1 MRAQQRLFVVVGAML
16 LAMVGGFTLMAQ
28 DAPTP
33 TPGATASPEA
43 SPGASPEASPI
54 ASPEALLG
62 DVAAGQLLATQCLA
76 CHSAD
81 GSTLV
86 GPTWK
91 DLYGKTET
99 LEDGSTVKVDYAYLE
114 QSIRDPMSQIVEGFP
129 PAMPPYDYMTDQQI
143 ADLIAYIASLDTV
156 DD

>member
-1 MRAQQRLFVVVGAML
+1 ML
-16 LAMVGGFTLMAQ
+16 LTIAGGVTLMAQ

-33 TPGATASPEA
+33 TPGATASPDA

-54 ASPEALLG
+54 GSPEALPG
-62 DVAAGQLLATQCLA
+62 DVAAGQQLATQCLG
-76 CHSAD
+76 CHSVD

-91 DLYGKTET
+91 DLYGKTEQ
-99 LEDGSTVKVDYAYLE
+99 LEDGTTVEVDYAYLE
-114 QSIRDPMSQIVEGFP
+114 QSIRDPMSQIVAGFP
-129 PAMPPYDYMTDQQI
+129 PAMPPYDYLTDQQV